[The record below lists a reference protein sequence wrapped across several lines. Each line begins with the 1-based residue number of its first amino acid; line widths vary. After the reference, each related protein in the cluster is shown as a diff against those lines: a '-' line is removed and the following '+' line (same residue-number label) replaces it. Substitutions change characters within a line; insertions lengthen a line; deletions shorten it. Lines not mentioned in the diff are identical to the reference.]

1 MDDRMDNLSF
11 RDCDGKTKW
20 QMADGRSGCSGVYEE
35 EKQMKRWS
43 MILLAV
49 STLLMTAACGS
60 SAGTGAP
67 SPQTA
72 AQAPAAAKEV
82 PVQKGQGKHI
92 LVAYFSRTGDNYA
105 VGNIAKGNTHIVADM
120 IAEAVGADTF
130 EIKTLKDYPAN
141 YKECTEV
148 ANNELEENARPEL
161 AAKVPNMQDYDVIF
175 LGYPIWW
182 SDMPMAVYTFMES
195 YDFQGKT
202 IIPFC
207 TSAGDVLTG
216 RESSIIPEHAK
227 GAKVLDGLGIEGK
240 RAQQNPDSVK
250 PEVQKW
256 LAKLG
261 FVK

>member
-1 MDDRMDNLSF
+1 MLNLIQS
-11 RDCDGKTKW
+11 
-20 QMADGRSGCSGVYEE
+20 Q
-35 EKQMKRWS
+35 KQ
-43 MILLAV
+43 
-49 STLLMTAACGS
+49 
-60 SAGTGAP
+60 
-67 SPQTA
+67 
-72 AQAPAAAKEV
+72 
-82 PVQKGQGKHI
+82 
-92 LVAYFSRTGDNYA
+92 
-105 VGNIAKGNTHIVADM
+105 
-120 IAEAVGADTF
+120 
-130 EIKTLKDYPAN
+130 TLKISPAQIQLLN
-141 YKECTEV
+141 FLQLNTLELEQHIK
-148 ANNELEENARPEL
+148 NELEENARPEL

-240 RAQQNPDSVK
+240 RAQQNPESVK

>member
-1 MDDRMDNLSF
+1 
-11 RDCDGKTKW
+11 
-20 QMADGRSGCSGVYEE
+20 
-35 EKQMKRWS
+35 MKRLV
-43 MILLAV
+43 MILLSAC
-49 STLLMTAACGS
+49 TLLVVAACGS
-60 SAGTGAP
+60 NAGTAA
-67 SPQTA
+67 SSQQTTVQA
-72 AQAPAAAKEV
+72 ATTKEV
-82 PVQKGQGKHI
+82 SSQDKVQGKHI

-105 VGNIAKGNTHIVADM
+105 VGNIARGNTHIVADM
-120 IAEAVGADTF
+120 IAEVVGADTF

-148 ANNELEENARPEL
+148 AKNELEENARPEL

-240 RAQQNPDSVK
+240 RAQQNPESVK

>member
-1 MDDRMDNLSF
+1 MKKIIMMLLSA
-11 RDCDGKTKW
+11 C
-20 QMADGRSGCSGVYEE
+20 
-35 EKQMKRWS
+35 
-43 MILLAV
+43 
-49 STLLMTAACGS
+49 TLLVVAACGS
-60 SAGTGAP
+60 NAGTAA
-67 SPQTA
+67 SSQQTTVQA
-72 AQAPAAAKEV
+72 ATTKEV
-82 PVQKGQGKHI
+82 SSQDKVQGKHI

-105 VGNIAKGNTHIVADM
+105 VGNIARGNTHIVADM
-120 IAEAVGADTF
+120 IAEVVGADTF

-141 YKECTEV
+141 YKECTE
-148 ANNELEENARPEL
+148 AAKNELEENARPEL

-216 RESSIIPEHAK
+216 HESSIIPEHAK

-240 RAQQNPDSVK
+240 RAQQNPESVK

-261 FVK
+261 FVQ

>member
-1 MDDRMDNLSF
+1 MKKIIMMLLSA
-11 RDCDGKTKW
+11 C
-20 QMADGRSGCSGVYEE
+20 
-35 EKQMKRWS
+35 
-43 MILLAV
+43 
-49 STLLMTAACGS
+49 TLLVVAACGS
-60 SAGTGAP
+60 NAGTAA
-67 SPQTA
+67 SSQQTT
-72 AQAPAAAKEV
+72 AQAAATKEV
-82 PVQKGQGKHI
+82 SSQDKVQGKHI

-130 EIKTLKDYPAN
+130 EIKTIKEYPPDYKA
-141 YKECTEV
+141 CTEV
-148 ANNELEENARPEL
+148 AKNELEKNARPEL
-161 AAKVPNMQDYDVIF
+161 AAKVPDMQDYDVIF

>member
-1 MDDRMDNLSF
+1 
-11 RDCDGKTKW
+11 
-20 QMADGRSGCSGVYEE
+20 
-35 EKQMKRWS
+35 MKKII
-43 MILLAV
+43 MILLSAC
-49 STLLMTAACGS
+49 TLLVVAACGS
-60 SAGTGAP
+60 NAGSDA
-67 SPQTA
+67 SSQQTT
-72 AQAPAAAKEV
+72 AQAATTKEV
-82 PVQKGQGKHI
+82 SSQGKVQGKHI

-120 IAEAVGADTF
+120 IAEAAGADMF
-130 EIKTLKDYPAN
+130 EIKTIKDYPSD
-141 YKECTEV
+141 YKACTE
-148 ANNELEENARPEL
+148 AAKDELEKNARPEL

-195 YDFQGKT
+195 YDFHGKT

-207 TSAGDVLTG
+207 TSAGNVLTG
-216 RESSIIPEHAK
+216 RESSIIPEYAK

-256 LAKLG
+256 LTKLG

>member
-1 MDDRMDNLSF
+1 MVVSP
-11 RDCDGKTKW
+11 TY
-20 QMADGRSGCSGVYEE
+20 ASEE
-35 EKQMKRWS
+35 PKII
-43 MILLAV
+43 MILLSAC
-49 STLLMTAACGS
+49 TLLVVAACGS
-60 SAGTGAP
+60 NAGSDA
-67 SPQTA
+67 SSQQTT
-72 AQAPAAAKEV
+72 AQAATTKEV
-82 PVQKGQGKHI
+82 SSQDKVQGKHI

-130 EIKTLKDYPAN
+130 EIKTIKDYPSD
-141 YKECTEV
+141 YKACTEV
-148 ANNELEENARPEL
+148 AKNELEKNARPEL

>member
-1 MDDRMDNLSF
+1 
-11 RDCDGKTKW
+11 
-20 QMADGRSGCSGVYEE
+20 
-35 EKQMKRWS
+35 MKRLV
-43 MILLAV
+43 MILLSAC
-49 STLLMTAACGS
+49 TLLVVAACGS
-60 SAGTGAP
+60 NAGTAA
-67 SPQTA
+67 SSQQTTVQA
-72 AQAPAAAKEV
+72 ATTKEV
-82 PVQKGQGKHI
+82 SSQDKVQGKNI

-105 VGNIAKGNTHIVADM
+105 VGNIARGNTHIVADM
-120 IAEAVGADTF
+120 IAEVVGADTF

-148 ANNELEENARPEL
+148 AKNELEENARPEL

-216 RESSIIPEHAK
+216 HESSIIPEHAK

-240 RAQQNPDSVK
+240 RAQQNPESVK

>member
-1 MDDRMDNLSF
+1 
-11 RDCDGKTKW
+11 
-20 QMADGRSGCSGVYEE
+20 
-35 EKQMKRWS
+35 MKRLV
-43 MILLAV
+43 MILLSAC
-49 STLLMTAACGS
+49 TLLVVAACGS
-60 SAGTGAP
+60 NAGTAA
-67 SPQTA
+67 SSQQTTVQA
-72 AQAPAAAKEV
+72 ATTKEV
-82 PVQKGQGKHI
+82 SSQDKVQGKHI

-105 VGNIAKGNTHIVADM
+105 VGNIARGNTHIVADM
-120 IAEAVGADTF
+120 IAEVVGADTF

-141 YKECTEV
+141 YKECTE
-148 ANNELEENARPEL
+148 AAKNELEENARPEL

-216 RESSIIPEHAK
+216 HESSIIPEHAK

-240 RAQQNPDSVK
+240 RAQQNPESVK

>member
-1 MDDRMDNLSF
+1 
-11 RDCDGKTKW
+11 
-20 QMADGRSGCSGVYEE
+20 
-35 EKQMKRWS
+35 MKRLV
-43 MILLAV
+43 MILLSAC
-49 STLLMTAACGS
+49 TLLVVAACGS
-60 SAGTGAP
+60 NAGTAA
-67 SPQTA
+67 SSQQTTVQA
-72 AQAPAAAKEV
+72 ATTKEV
-82 PVQKGQGKHI
+82 SSQDKVQGKHI

-105 VGNIAKGNTHIVADM
+105 VGNIARGNTHIVADM
-120 IAEAVGADTF
+120 IAEVVGADTF

-148 ANNELEENARPEL
+148 AKNELEENARPEL
-161 AAKVPNMQDYDVIF
+161 AAKVPNMQDYDIIF

-216 RESSIIPEHAK
+216 HESSIIPEHAK

-240 RAQQNPDSVK
+240 RAQQNPESVK

>member
-1 MDDRMDNLSF
+1 
-11 RDCDGKTKW
+11 
-20 QMADGRSGCSGVYEE
+20 
-35 EKQMKRWS
+35 MKRLV
-43 MILLAV
+43 MILLSAC
-49 STLLMTAACGS
+49 TLLVVAACGS
-60 SAGTGAP
+60 NAGTAA
-67 SPQTA
+67 SSQQTTVQA
-72 AQAPAAAKEV
+72 ATTKEV
-82 PVQKGQGKHI
+82 SSQDKVQGKHI

-105 VGNIAKGNTHIVADM
+105 VGNIARGNTHIVADM
-120 IAEAVGADTF
+120 IAEVVGADTF

-148 ANNELEENARPEL
+148 AKNELEENARPEL

-216 RESSIIPEHAK
+216 HESSIIPEHAK

-240 RAQQNPDSVK
+240 RAQQNPESVK